1 MSNGRVFCLRQ
12 RVAKRIRQH
21 KKGKKQFI
29 DKEIKRV
36 EWDGNW
42 DWWTVE
48 EHVPADQIS
57 ECEQKWV
64 NFFECVHPKGYN
76 KTYGGIGNLTVS
88 DDTREIIRQNA
99 LARDMS
105 DENNPH
111 YGKNIRKKPR
121 KILLINAV
129 IFQ

>member
-1 MSNGRVFCLRQ
+1 MRQ
-12 RVAKRIRQH
+12 RVAKRIRQN

-76 KTYGGIGNLTVS
+76 KTYDDIGNLTVS

-121 KILLINAV
+121 KILLLNAV